1 MILRTFACKCMC
13 SFTCGFANNVI
24 LLYSKKY
31 FDSNWSSDTC
41 EKAMDAKSSNLNR
54 AIKLVS
60 TIDACYLSYRQMI
73 SLRHFS
79 VKSLK
84 FRAFRIVLKSSKNV
98 WKDPPS
104 DKANIILVWHVNREV
119 KLFAK
124 LFFFL
129 FDDSRSLLIKSNEA
143 KIAI

>member
-1 MILRTFACKCMC
+1 
-13 SFTCGFANNVI
+13 
-24 LLYSKKY
+24 
-31 FDSNWSSDTC
+31 
-41 EKAMDAKSSNLNR
+41 MDAKSSNLNQ

-124 LFFFL
+124 LFFF
-129 FDDSRSLLIKSNEA
+129 SIRRQSIASNQIKWS
-143 KIAI
+143 